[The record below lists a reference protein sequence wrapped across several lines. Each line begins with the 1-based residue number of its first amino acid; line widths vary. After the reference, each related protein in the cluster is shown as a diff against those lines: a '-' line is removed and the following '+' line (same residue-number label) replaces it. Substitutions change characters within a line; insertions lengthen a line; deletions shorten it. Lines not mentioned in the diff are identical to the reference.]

1 MKVFVLVWLIVWA
14 ILVHVG
20 WVWYY
25 FDRKNEKHKKAPI
38 ALLVIGNLMMAI
50 YFLVLLPLMRR

>member
-14 ILVHVG
+14 ILVLVG

-38 ALLVIGNLMMAI
+38 ALRVIGNLMMAI

>member
-1 MKVFVLVWLIVWA
+1 MKVFVLGWLIVCA
-14 ILVHVG
+14 ILVLVG

-25 FDRKNEKHKKAPI
+25 FARKNEKHKKAPI